1 MNEFGP
7 FGSIWFS
14 VGDAGGGGGGGVVLG
29 DGDVDVVVVVV
40 LVVLAGPFSPPPHA
54 VIVAI
59 AAIATAP
66 ARRGRRCLRVNL
78 ITQSYFLQRIPLDSI
93 RPWHPRQ
100 PLTPRNRVS
109 GRALR
114 LLFG

>member
-1 MNEFGP
+1 VNEFGP

-54 VIVAI
+54 VIVPI

-66 ARRGRRCLRVNL
+66 ARRGNRRCPGVNL
-78 ITQSYFLQRIPLDSI
+78 ISQSYFLRLISRLASVRGIPGYP
-93 RPWHPRQ
+93 RPHQ
-100 PLTPRNRVS
+100 I
-109 GRALR
+109 A
-114 LLFG
+114 